1 MIVKNMKDLWVL
13 REIPKKSLKYDSLQI
28 FLLTVKLI
36 KISGILVW
44 SIRNLTRLQLF
55 FNKRNQNTVFGIIEF
70 ITIQFNGFNRTGS
83 IIINFSVV
91 LSTEYNI
98 HIKIRI
104 SIFVLGLIGSVLPF
118 DRNESLSLHCILKQ
132 SLQ

>member
-1 MIVKNMKDLWVL
+1 MTVKNMKDLWVL

-70 ITIQFNGFNRTGS
+70 ITI
-83 IIINFSVV
+83 
-91 LSTEYNI
+91 
-98 HIKIRI
+98 
-104 SIFVLGLIGSVLPF
+104 
-118 DRNESLSLHCILKQ
+118 
-132 SLQ
+132 